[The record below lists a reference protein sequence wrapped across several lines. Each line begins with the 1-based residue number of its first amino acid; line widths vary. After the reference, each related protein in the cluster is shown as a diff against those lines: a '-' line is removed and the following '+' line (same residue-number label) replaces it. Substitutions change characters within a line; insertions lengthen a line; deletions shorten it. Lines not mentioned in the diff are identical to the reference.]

1 MIVIDGST
9 GEGGGQMLRTS
20 LGLSALTGKPFRMVK
35 IRMCRETPGIRE
47 QHLQSINA
55 VAKLC
60 DAKLTGAE
68 LDSMELEFQPGNICS
83 GNINVAI
90 STAGSVGLVL
100 QSLLI
105 PAIKT
110 DLRIRVKGG
119 ATYGKWAM
127 PIDHF
132 KFVLS
137 PLLKRLGY
145 ETGVVVKKEGFYPKG
160 GALVEVF
167 SGKAKSILPLD
178 IIEKGRVISISGR
191 SVASERLRAAKV
203 AERQANSA
211 KKVLFDYFK
220 TDAKIRVDYVNT
232 LNPGSGIQVWVETEN
247 SILGSNSLGELGKKA
262 ELVGEEAANNLVQDF
277 EHGCV
282 DRYTSDQLLPY
293 MAVAGSGKFLAS
305 KITDHVKTNAFVIE
319 QFLDVKFNFKDKL
332 VECKTNVQSQ

>member
-9 GEGGGQMLRTS
+9 GEGGGQMLRTA
-20 LGLSALTGKPFRMVK
+20 LGFSALTCKPFKMVN
-35 IRMCRETPGIRE
+35 IRKGRDNPGIKE
-47 QHLQSINA
+47 QHLQAVNA

-60 DAKLTGAE
+60 DAKVEGAE
-68 LDSMELEFQPGNICS
+68 INSMELTFEPGSIRS
-83 GNINVAI
+83 GNVNVLI

-105 PAIKT
+105 PAVKT
-110 DLRIRVKGG
+110 DLRIRIKGG

-167 SGKAKSILPLD
+167 SGKVKKLSPLD
-178 IIEKGRVISISGR
+178 VLEKGKVISISGR
-191 SVASERLRAAKV
+191 SIASERLRGSRV

-211 KKVLFDYFK
+211 RKFLFDHFK
-220 TDAKIRVDYVNT
+220 TDAKIKVEYVNT
-232 LNPGSGIQVWVETEN
+232 LNPGSGIQLWVETEN
-247 SILGSNSLGELGKKA
+247 SFLGGDSLGELGKKA
-262 ELVGEEAANNLVQDF
+262 EFVGEEAAKTLIQDF

-282 DRYTSDQLLPY
+282 DRFTSDQLLPY
-293 MAVAGSGKFLAS
+293 MALAGSGRFLSS
-305 KITDHVKTNAFVIE
+305 KITDHVRTNAFVIE
-319 QFLDVKFNFKDKL
+319 QFMDVKFNIKDKL
-332 VECKTNVQSQ
+332 VECVSV

>member
-9 GEGGGQMLRTS
+9 GEGGGQMLRTA
-20 LGLSALTGKPFRMVK
+20 LGLSALTGKPFSMIN
-35 IRMCRETPGIRE
+35 IRKGRDNPGIKE
-47 QHLQSINA
+47 QHLQAVNA

-60 DAKLTGAE
+60 DAKVEGAE
-68 LDSMELEFQPGNICS
+68 INSMNLEFIPNAIRS

-105 PAIKT
+105 PAVKT
-110 DLRIRVKGG
+110 DLRIRIKGG
-119 ATYGKWAM
+119 ATCGKWAM

-167 SGKAKSILPLD
+167 SGKVKQILPIDVMEKGKIISINGKSI
-178 IIEKGRVISISGR
+178 
-191 SVASERLRAAKV
+191 ASEQLRNARV

-211 KKVLFDYFK
+211 KKLLFDHFK
-220 TDAKIRVDYVNT
+220 TDANIKVEYVNT
-232 LNPGSGIQVWVETEN
+232 LNAGSGIQLWIETEN
-247 SILGSNSLGELGKKA
+247 SVIGGNSLGEVGKKA
-262 ELVGEEAANNLVQDF
+262 EIVGEEAANNLVEDF

-282 DRYTSDQLLPY
+282 DRFTSDQLLPY
-293 MAVAGSGKFLAS
+293 MALAGSGRFLAS
-305 KITDHVKTNAFVIE
+305 KITDHVRTNALVIE
-319 QFLDVKFNFKDKL
+319 QFLDVKFNLKDKL
-332 VECKTNVQSQ
+332 IECKSV

>member
-9 GEGGGQMLRTS
+9 GEGGGQMLRTA
-20 LGLSALTGKPFRMVK
+20 LGLSALTGKPFK
-35 IRMCRETPGIRE
+35 ITNIRKGRCEPGIKE
-47 QHLQSINA
+47 QHLQSVNA

-60 DAKLTGAE
+60 DAKVEGAE
-68 LDSMELEFQPGNICS
+68 LDSMDLEFTPNAIRS

-105 PAIKT
+105 PAVKT
-110 DLRIRVKGG
+110 DLRIRIKGG

-137 PLLKRLGY
+137 PILKRIGY

-167 SGKAKSILPLD
+167 SGKAKQFSPIDLM
-178 IIEKGRVISISGR
+178 EKGKVVSISGR
-191 SVASERLRAAKV
+191 SVASELLRSARV

-211 KKVLFDYFK
+211 KSVLFNHFK
-220 TDAKIRVDYVNT
+220 TDAKIKVEYVNT
-232 LNPGSGIQVWVETEN
+232 LNPGSGIQLWVETEN
-247 SILGSNSLGELGKKA
+247 SILGGNSLGEIGKKA
-262 ELVGEEAANNLVQDF
+262 EIVGEEAANNLIEDF

-282 DRYTSDQLLPY
+282 DRFTSDQLLPY
-293 MAVAGSGKFLAS
+293 MALSGCGRFLSS

-319 QFLDVKFNFKDKL
+319 QFLSVKFNVKDKL
-332 VECKTNVQSQ
+332 IECISK